1 MGVVDTILARLQQ
14 RIPQTDAIIIELES
28 MVTSLEMNI
37 DDVLKEIEKAEEMQ
51 EINMSTTITAE
62 EKEGLEEDKNNR
74 DKKHLDFCKTKL
86 AAIDL
91 LINFRKLRVDQVAM
105 WHLWNR
111 SRMAETNGELTMSF
125 WPLPVDLATGRP
137 NIH

>member
-1 MGVVDTILARLQQ
+1 MGVVDTILAGLQTE
-14 RIPQTDAIIIELES
+14 ITETDAIIIELES
-28 MVTSLEMNI
+28 MVTASEMNI

-51 EINMSTTITAE
+51 EINMSTTITAD